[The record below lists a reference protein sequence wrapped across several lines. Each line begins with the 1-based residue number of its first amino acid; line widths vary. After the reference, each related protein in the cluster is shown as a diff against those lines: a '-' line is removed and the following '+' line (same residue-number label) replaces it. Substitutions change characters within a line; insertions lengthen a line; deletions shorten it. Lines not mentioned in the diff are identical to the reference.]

1 MIWCKRSGC
10 MDKSGNFQDKKKQH
24 KTKVL
29 YAVLNVGTFFL
40 WIELKCVV
48 REREFLS
55 IDGVTVA
62 CMHLIMFHEK

>member
-1 MIWCKRSGC
+1 

-40 WIELKCVV
+40 
-48 REREFLS
+48 
-55 IDGVTVA
+55 
-62 CMHLIMFHEK
+62 